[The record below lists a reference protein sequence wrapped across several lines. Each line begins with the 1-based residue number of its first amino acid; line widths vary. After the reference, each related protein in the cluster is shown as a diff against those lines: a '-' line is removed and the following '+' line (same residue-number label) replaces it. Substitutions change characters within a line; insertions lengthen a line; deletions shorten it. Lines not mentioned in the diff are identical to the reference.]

1 MRPNGYRAV
10 LRQADPLGV
19 ASRSA
24 TLLPSCTFVMYLTL
38 VAAALGVT
46 TAMVIARDPWLEA
59 RRPAVL
65 LEKCHR
71 GKLELQPAWL

>member
-1 MRPNGYRAV
+1 MWPNGYGAV
-10 LRQADPLGV
+10 LHQADPLGV
-19 ASRSA
+19 APVSA
-24 TLLPSCTFVMYLTL
+24 TLLPSCTLVIYLTL
-38 VAAALGVT
+38 AAAALGVT
-46 TAMVIARDPWLEA
+46 TAAVIARDPWLGA